1 MEILM
6 VWALALVLI
15 AATTATV
22 ALVVA
27 TVSII
32 KDMWRE

>member
-6 VWALALVLI
+6 IWALALVLI
-15 AATTATV
+15 AATAVTV

-27 TVSII
+27 AVSII